1 MLEAFKVDKL
11 KEKKRKT
18 INQNV
23 DSCTLCLEH
32 IDDFTEHQLKMILT
46 ASYYMNEKNM
56 ICGLDNMII
65 KTKVD
70 LAKLFGVSV
79 ENDTLKELIHREA
92 IRKVKIGA
100 FWVYAVNPYI
110 THKGRTVSPELYMAF
125 HKSKYRYVYTDDCYE
140 EVLI

>member
-1 MLEAFKVDKL
+1 MPEAFKKDKS
-11 KEKKRKT
+11 KQAKRKT

-23 DSCTLCLEH
+23 ESCTFCLEH
-32 IDDFTEHQLKMILT
+32 IDDFTDHQLKMILT

-56 ICGLDNMII
+56 ICDLDGMVI

-70 LAKLFGVSV
+70 LAKFLGVSV

-92 IRKVKIGA
+92 IRKVKIGVV
-100 FWVYAVNPYI
+100 WVYAVNPYI
-110 THKGRTVSPELYMAF
+110 AHKGRTVAPELYMAF
-125 HKSKYRYVYTDDCYE
+125 HKSKYRYVYKDDCYE